1 MRILIWRERVFAL
14 HFLYTRTC
22 RDEREKVDTPVPS
35 IHDTRHYHLHH
46 PVDLMT
52 EFTVCESLGSPSSP
66 YLRALGM
73 ASTYGAMLGDRLR
86 EKGLLRNGSRL
97 CEIGG
102 GYGSL
107 MLGLLEAHGELVER
121 VVMVDLSRALIERQR
136 RALNPWKDRVGYILG
151 DALEVLPALSGVGLL
166 IVNEMIGDLP
176 VWTNLDAGHLP
187 REVSEVIDHYRL
199 CIPEGGL
206 FHFNIGAV
214 GLVEAI
220 CRKGIPAFLSEHSSD
235 PIIPREMPFL
245 AKGLETGGW
254 PREIRLTAHS
264 EYTIR
269 FSHLEQV
276 ARAFGRRVE
285 TGCLLELIGYTN
297 VEKARFI
304 FNARASATDEQ
315 ALIFEFLDHIREY
328 RWLVIQ

>member
-1 MRILIWRERVFAL
+1 MRILIWREKVFAT
-14 HFLYTRTC
+14 HFLYTRAC
-22 RDEREKVDTPVPS
+22 RDKREKVDAPVPS

-52 EFTVCESLGSPSSP
+52 EFTVCESLGSLSSP

-73 ASTYGAMLGDRLR
+73 ASTYGAMLGDHLR
-86 EKGLLRNGSRL
+86 EKGLLRNGCRL

-107 MLGLLEAHGELVER
+107 MRGLLEAHGELVER
-121 VVMVDLSRALIERQR
+121 VVMVDLSRALIGRQR
-136 RALNPWKDRVGYILG
+136 RALSPWKDRVGYVLG
-151 DALEVLPALSGVGLL
+151 DALEVLPAISGMDFFL
-166 IVNEMIGDLP
+166 INEMIGDLP
-176 VWTNLDAGHLP
+176 VWTNLEAGHLP
-187 REVSEVIDHYRL
+187 REVSEVIEHYRL
-199 CIPEGGL
+199 CIPQGGL

-276 ARAFGRRVE
+276 ARAHGRRVE
-285 TGCLLELIGYTN
+285 TGSLLELIGYSN

-315 ALIFEFLDHIREY
+315 ALVFEFLDHVREY
-328 RWLVIQ
+328 RWLTIR